1 MSRSRLFAS
10 LALVFS
16 LSTSALAGA
25 PAAGFAQP
33 PAGSDGPALRMPA
46 RSLDRATL
54 RAKLAERR
62 KLNLERFRAYQAKG
76 TFPQNTYIKGT
87 VNVWIDE
94 TGNLCAAATIINAD
108 GHEELVKIVGDRAN
122 FIRLKDVTQGPLMDW
137 MLTSGFTKEE
147 IVAIQ
152 APMVYTGEEMR
163 RLQEQERVNE
173 QLRLAETKRLKAV
186 YKKVE
191 RDIVKNE
198 AKSLDRAVDRLM
210 ANPSLAWKL
219 LDA

>member
-25 PAAGFAQP
+25 PASFAQP
-33 PAGSDGPALRMPA
+33 PAEADGPALRMPA

-62 KLNLERFRAYQAKG
+62 KLNLDRFRAYQAKS

-94 TGNLCAAATIINAD
+94 TGNLCAAATI
-108 GHEELVKIVGDRAN
+108 
-122 FIRLKDVTQGPLMDW
+122 
-137 MLTSGFTKEE
+137 
-147 IVAIQ
+147 
-152 APMVYTGEEMR
+152 
-163 RLQEQERVNE
+163 
-173 QLRLAETKRLKAV
+173 
-186 YKKVE
+186 
-191 RDIVKNE
+191 
-198 AKSLDRAVDRLM
+198 
-210 ANPSLAWKL
+210 
-219 LDA
+219 

>member
-16 LSTSALAGA
+16 LSTSAFASA
-25 PAAGFAQP
+25 PSPFAQP
-33 PAGSDGPALRMPA
+33 PIDRDGPALRMPA
-46 RSLDRATL
+46 RSLDRATV

-62 KLNLERFRAYQAKG
+62 KQNLERFRAYQAKG
-76 TFPQNTYIKGT
+76 IFPQNTYVKGAL
-87 VNVWIDE
+87 NVWTDE
-94 TGNLCAAATIINAD
+94 TGNLCAAATIIYAD
-108 GHEELVKIVGDRAN
+108 GHEELVKIVGQRAN
-122 FIRLKDVTQGPLMDW
+122 FIRLADVTQGPLMDW

-152 APMVYTGEEMR
+152 APMVYTGEEMK

-173 QLRLAETKRLKAV
+173 QLRLAEAARLKKV
-186 YKKVE
+186 YKRVE

-198 AKSLDRAVDRLM
+198 AKSLERATDRLM